1 MQKELKRIYLFAA
14 VCMTTVMLFPSCARH
29 DTRGQERT
37 ALRVKMTVVTP
48 QANGVHARYV
58 GVVEPVHETPLSMQ
72 TAGRVTAVNAKNGDA
87 VRKGQV
93 ILRIDSMQAQ
103 HALESAEAALRQAQD
118 GYERV
123 RQVHAKGAVTD
134 QKMVEIE
141 SQLARAQSLYNA
153 ARQQVGEHTL
163 KAPCDGVL
171 SGLEVEKGQSIM
183 PGMRLC
189 SILDKSAFSV
199 RFTVPEA
206 EIGKIAISR
215 QPSTVSGEMEC
226 AAADTVLPVRIT
238 EKSMKANPITHTY
251 EVKAR
256 VIGGADVLMTG
267 MVGKVLLVESRKS
280 KVESESQEEIVIPA
294 SCVLLKP
301 EGPTVWVA
309 EEGKAVRRAIAID
322 GYQAEGVRVKS
333 GLQAGDSLI
342 TEGYQ
347 KLYEGCMVKGEDQ

>member
-1 MQKELKRIYLFAA
+1 MQKELKRIYLFAV
-14 VCMTTVMLFPSCARH
+14 VCMTAILLSSCAQHEKSR
-29 DTRGQERT
+29 QESP
-37 ALRVKMTVVTP
+37 ALRVKMTVVVP
-48 QANGVHARYV
+48 QADGAHSRYV

-72 TAGRVTAVNAKNGDA
+72 TAGRVTDVCAKNGDA
-87 VRKGQV
+87 VQKGQV
-93 ILRIDSMQAQ
+93 ILRIDSTQAQ
-103 HALESAEAALRQAQD
+103 NALESAEAALRQAQD

-153 ARQQVGEHTL
+153 AKQQVGEHTL

-171 SGLEVEKGQSIM
+171 SGLEVETGQSVM

-189 SILDKSAFSV
+189 SILDKTAFSV
-199 RFTVPEA
+199 RFTVPET
-206 EIGKIAISR
+206 EIGKIAISH
-215 QPSTVSGEMEC
+215 QPSVVSGEMEC

-294 SCVLLKP
+294 DCVLLKP
-301 EGPTVWVA
+301 GGPTVWVA
-309 EEGKAVRRAIAID
+309 EQGKAVRRAITID
-322 GYQAEGVRVKS
+322 GYQA
-333 GLQAGDSLI
+333 A
-342 TEGYQ
+342 
-347 KLYEGCMVKGEDQ
+347 

>member
-1 MQKELKRIYLFAA
+1 
-14 VCMTTVMLFPSCARH
+14 
-29 DTRGQERT
+29 
-37 ALRVKMTVVTP
+37 
-48 QANGVHARYV
+48 
-58 GVVEPVHETPLSMQ
+58 
-72 TAGRVTAVNAKNGDA
+72 
-87 VRKGQV
+87 
-93 ILRIDSMQAQ
+93 
-103 HALESAEAALRQAQD
+103 
-118 GYERV
+118 
-123 RQVHAKGAVTD
+123 
-134 QKMVEIE
+134 MVEIE
-141 SQLARAQSLYNA
+141 SQLARAQSLYSA

-256 VIGGADVLMTG
+256 IIGGADVLMTG

-347 KLYEGCMVKGEDQ
+347 KLYEGCVVKGEDQ